1 MSSGRR
7 VEGRA
12 RRAGRSIAAVAI
24 AGAAL
29 AALAPAALGS
39 PYIHAHRGGSL
50 TTVKGKQKPLYP
62 EQSMPAFRHAAKD
75 GFVLEMDTRVT
86 ADGRVVLMHDSEL
99 DRTTNCTGLVE
110 SKTLA
115 EIRKGCE
122 IDVLGTDIN
131 DHSSRRLGPRDDRRA
146 RVPTLALALR
156 LAKKQGVTVN
166 LEINNYATNP
176 DFDPGGDFQRRV
188 ARQVKDSA
196 FPPDELI
203 VQSFSP
209 VNLEVFQDDPYFAD
223 AKLSFLS
230 LAALNEV
237 SLGIAA
243 NAGVDYFSPAWPVSA
258 ELIERAHAAGMQ
270 VVPYTLDT
278 RAEVRA
284 ATRAGVDAIISD
296 DPMLARRVAFKAS
309 PRPPKPPKPPGRRAC
324 RAVAAHNSHPAIK
337 NLDRDDDSGPRVFA
351 LQFKQDIANVASYRD
366 FRTKIECMVRTYVKP
381 RLADDRPNV
390 VALTEDVGV
399 MTLATG
405 SRAATTRELFS
416 DAANIPGCAGQPSP
430 CGIVAALASLDGA
443 YGAQEAAYASRFGGA
458 TPFAQTFLAGTDTFA
473 RGWMQTFSDLAK
485 RYRVYILGS
494 NNQAEFRESVDP
506 TEIAAFADPDVAE
519 PRSAFVATR
528 PEVYNE
534 AFVWGP
540 RNVTKDGPA
549 PLRNVVYSNK
559 KVPLTPIENALS
571 LTPGPSSGPDA
582 IANIK
587 PYRIAGTKAKMSI
600 ATSLPAFRYVGD
612 LSPFGEPLDAAID
625 PCSDT
630 AKYYMLCMDRLGA
643 NLVMQDEANPGR
655 WATELGTE
663 WQPLEWMGSS
673 WRAVADPIVDFD
685 YNVTPFMVGN
695 LADLVFDGQT
705 SITQRGLKGRRGRAK
720 RCAYVGDSRLL
731 PDPPENDPDAYGV
744 YAGGKREFLGLAPWV
759 RGDAPRSELRA
770 TGDALAAGSGAPR
783 ENDYLETAVIADL
796 TFPPDRHRPSCR
808 G

>member
-1 MSSGRR
+1 MRL
-7 VEGRA
+7 
-12 RRAGRSIAAVAI
+12 GRSI
-24 AGAAL
+24 GATAL
-29 AALAPAALGS
+29 AAAAFAAIAPAALGS

-50 TTVKGKQKPLYP
+50 ETVKGKQKPLYP
-62 EQSMPAFRHAAKD
+62 EESMPAFRHAAKD

-86 ADGRVVLMHDSEL
+86 SDGRVVLMHDSEL
-99 DRTTNCTGLVE
+99 DRTTNCTGLVN

-122 IDVLGTDIN
+122 IDVLGTDIE
-131 DHSSRRLGPRDDRRA
+131 DDTSRRLGPNDPRRT

-156 LAKKQGVTVN
+156 VAKQHGVMVN
-166 LEINNYATNP
+166 LEVNNYGTNP
-176 DFDPGGDFQRRV
+176 DFDPSGDFQRRV

-209 VNLEVFQDDPYFAD
+209 TNLAVFKDDPYFAD
-223 AKLSFLS
+223 AKLSYLS
-230 LAALNEV
+230 LAALNDV

-243 NAGVDYFSPAWPVSA
+243 NAGVDYFSPGWPVSA
-258 ELIERAHAAGMQ
+258 ELIQEAHADGLQ

-278 RAEVRA
+278 PAEVRA
-284 ATRAGVDAIISD
+284 ATRAGVDAIITD
-296 DPMLARRVAFKAS
+296 DPVMASRVAVKAS
-309 PRPPKPPKPPGRRAC
+309 PKPPKPPPPPGRKAC
-324 RAVAAHNSHPAIK
+324 RAVAASNTHPAITSFH
-337 NLDRDDDSGPRVFA
+337 RDDSGPRVFA
-351 LQFKQDIANVASYRD
+351 LQFKQDIANVDSYRE
-366 FRTKIECMVRTYVKP
+366 FRTKIECMVRTFVKP
-381 RLADDRPNV
+381 HLADDRPNV

-416 DAANIPGCAGQPSP
+416 DAANIPGCAGQPPP
-430 CGIVAALASLDGA
+430 CGIVAALLSLDGA
-443 YGAQEAAYASRFGGA
+443 YASQEAAYSSRFGGA

-485 RYRVYILGS
+485 RYGVYILGC

-506 TEIAAFADPDVAE
+506 TEIATFADPDVADA
-519 PRSAFVATR
+519 RSAFVATG
-528 PEVYNE
+528 PEIYNE

-540 RNVTKDGPA
+540 KDVTKDGPA

-559 KVPLTPIENALS
+559 KVPLTDIENALS

-587 PYRIAGTKAKMSI
+587 PYRIPGTKAKMSI

-612 LSPFGEPLDAAID
+612 LSPFGEPLAATID

-630 AKYYMLCMDRLGA
+630 AQYYMLCMDQLGA

-655 WATELGTE
+655 WATPVGSE

-673 WRAVADPIVDFD
+673 WRAVADPTVDFD

-705 SITQRGLKGRRGRAK
+705 SITQRGLKGK
-720 RCAYVGDSRLL
+720 RCAYIGDSKLL
-731 PDPPENDPDAYGV
+731 PDPPENDPAAYGV

-759 RGDAPRSELRA
+759 TKDAPRDELRA
-770 TGDALAAGSGAPR
+770 TGAALAGGSGSPR

-796 TFPPDRHRPSCR
+796 TFPPDPRRANCR